1 MPDGTRVEHPVH
13 VTEEIVV
20 IHLRLMLAGESLT
33 GWASDDRGAERRF
46 DGRLGLLAAIDALI
60 APAGSGAPSTED
72 T

>member
-1 MPDGTRVEHPVH
+1 MRDGTRVAHPVH
-13 VTEEIVV
+13 VAEEIVV
-20 IHLRLMLAGESLT
+20 HLRLMLAGESLT

-60 APAGSGAPSTED
+60 AHAGSKASSTEE